1 VPGASYV
8 LDTLGFD
15 ELMRDS
21 RFVVTGEGRLD
32 EQTLAGK
39 AAGEVATRCRQSG
52 VACHAVVGSNAM
64 DEFQIRLL
72 DLSSVIEAGTRPKLR
87 RAGLDLAELA
97 R

>member
-1 VPGASYV
+1 MRWPRAVAS
-8 LDTLGFD
+8 
-15 ELMRDS
+15 R
-21 RFVVTGEGRLD
+21 
-32 EQTLAGK
+32 
-39 AAGEVATRCRQSG
+39 G